1 MGSKVGLRKL
11 SENRGQDFSANLTY
25 EFDASTSR
33 VFQYVDLGSGLGV
46 SMQKFHSNIDPS
58 KLMQSFFLSNAT
70 NSWTSPWLRNPPKS
84 FVSGAYTTQTIE
96 REVKDS
102 TFELNYNSPFTII
115 CVCQWADNTNE
126 YRFGFLTNSVNNK
139 GWALY
144 PESTSKIT
152 FVLYS
157 DLFFGGRRTYAGT
170 AISWGD
176 YGKTY
181 FSGQAGP
188 FVATNATSSFGQ
200 TYILTWQS
208 SNVFSFTSPASFFPL
223 EKSTSYRF
231 VPYVSQNKADL
242 QTSTGTTVLS
252 GTMIIGNNGWRN
264 SEWNFSASWFP
275 STGSSITHWDSG
287 KGNLSDNVDFNYTQ
301 GTNAGGVA
309 RFSLYHRRW
318 LHYAITYDGSVPTTI
333 SAVESAYKIYLQG
346 SAVGTSAEN
355 SANLGITTNISYDS
369 DSRFRFFMDKTDSG
383 SNSGITANIGF
394 VQIYNRVLTAAE
406 IAAQYNSIKLRFG
419 LP

>member
-11 SENRGQDFSANLTY
+11 SENRGQDFSSNLTF
-25 EFDASTSR
+25 EFDASTQR

-58 KLMQSFFLSNAT
+58 KLMQSFFLSNAL
-70 NSWTSPWLRNPPKS
+70 NAWTSPWLRNPPKS
-84 FVSGAYTTQTIE
+84 FVSGAYTLQTIE
-96 REVKDS
+96 REIKDS

-115 CVCQWADNTNE
+115 CVCQWSDNSNE

-188 FVATNATSSFGQ
+188 FTSTTATSSFGQ

-264 SEWNFSASWFP
+264 NDWNFSASWFP
-275 STGSSITHWDSG
+275 STGSSITHWNAG
-287 KGNLSDNVDFNYTQ
+287 KGNLSDNVDFGYTQ

-333 SAVESAYKIYLQG
+333 AAVESAYKIYLQG

-369 DSRFRFFMDKTDSG
+369 ESRFRFFMDKTDTG
-383 SNSGITANIGF
+383 SNAGITANIGF
-394 VQIYNRVLTAAE
+394 VQIYNRVLTATE
-406 IAAQYNSIKLRFG
+406 IATQYNSIKSRFG